1 MDFGKMQNVEE
12 VLVSDTIKEYINEVS
27 SKVDS
32 IRNIIVIYE
41 DKEGSVS
48 MATTGFESDWE
59 AIGMLE
65 ETKNTILNGED
76 K

>member
-1 MDFGKMQNVEE
+1 MDFGKMQDVDE
-12 VLVSDTIKEYINEVS
+12 VLVADTIKNYLNEILGNI
-27 SKVDS
+27 DN

-41 DKEGSVS
+41 DKEGIVS

>member
-12 VLVSDTIKEYINEVS
+12 VLVSDTIKEYINEVL